1 MRLSKSRPSH
11 WSQVS
16 NRFIYGDQGPKKLDP
31 PTEAS
36 SSPSDNSRN
45 SAFAA
50 MKACSSSG
58 DISTPNSA
66 HASRNSSIVWIR
78 AVRSIISC
86 SVAAMMITPF
96 SSDRA
101 SRPVSANQY
110 GNRFCRPQAAA
121 NERPITANERSCM
134 EPNEAGQMG
143 VRGRSF
149 RSKKNV
155 PMPRAPNARIA
166 QCRGA
171 DGEIIE
177 GSRGAAMVASFAT
190 TATMNTDQGISSFS
204 PDFAQICVENGSERK
219 KGRKRFQL
227 PTCKLLVAGAG
238 FEPTASGL

>member
-1 MRLSKSRPSH
+1 
-11 WSQVS
+11 
-16 NRFIYGDQGPKKLDP
+16 
-31 PTEAS
+31 
-36 SSPSDNSRN
+36 
-45 SAFAA
+45 
-50 MKACSSSG
+50 
-58 DISTPNSA
+58 
-66 HASRNSSIVWIR
+66 
-78 AVRSIISC
+78 
-86 SVAAMMITPF
+86 
-96 SSDRA
+96 
-101 SRPVSANQY
+101 
-110 GNRFCRPQAAA
+110 
-121 NERPITANERSCM
+121 
-134 EPNEAGQMG
+134 MG

-190 TATMNTDQGISSFS
+190 TATMNTDQGISSFR